1 MQLNHLE
8 VRDFRNVTLA
18 DIDLSPG
25 INLLVGKNGAGKT
38 AILEAVFLLARGRSF
53 RTTHSKQLIRHSAL
67 ELIVRGEVES
77 AQLVHRLARGKSR
90 NGESRARID
99 GEAALKQSRFAELMP
114 LQTLLPG
121 IADLV
126 LDGPSIRR
134 EFVDWGLFHVE
145 HQYLD
150 LTRRYRKSLIQRS
163 AWLRS
168 AQGLSFKQ
176 DPWAA
181 DIARNGAQINI
192 RRRHFVASLNER
204 IYNVIE
210 GLTAEFDV
218 KLAYQGAN
226 VAVDETTL
234 AAQMADA
241 FDRDCRQGIT
251 NAGPHRNDID
261 ILINGAKAKNV
272 VSRGQAKLIA
282 SAITLAYCAELRHRS
297 DILPILLLDDFGA
310 ELDKVY
316 RERFFQELERI
327 GCQVIATT
335 TDEPKHLVGHALA
348 PRARVFHVE
357 QGTISRYS

>member
-8 VRDFRNVTLA
+8 VCDFRNVSLA

-25 INLLVGKNGAGKT
+25 INLLVGENGAGKT

-53 RTTHSKQLIRHSAL
+53 RTTHSKQLIRHNAS
-67 ELIVRGEVES
+67 ELIVRGEVEC
-77 AQLVHRLARGKSR
+77 AQLVHRLARAKSR
-90 NGESRARID
+90 SGETRARID
-99 GEAALKQSRFAELMP
+99 GEAALKQSRFAELIP

-150 LTRRYRKSLIQRS
+150 LTRRYRKALAQRA

-168 AQGLSFKQ
+168 ASGLSFDQ
-176 DPWAA
+176 DPWAR
-181 DIARNGAQINI
+181 DIAKNGVKINM
-192 RRRHFVASLNER
+192 RRRHFVDSLNER
-204 IYNVIE
+204 IHNVIE
-210 GLTAEFDV
+210 ALGAQFEV
-218 KLAYQGAN
+218 RLAYQGAN
-226 VAVDETTL
+226 IAVDETAL
-234 AAQMADA
+234 AAQMADSYE
-241 FDRDCRQGIT
+241 RDCRQGIT
-251 NAGPHRNDID
+251 HSGPHRNDID
-261 ILINGAKAKNV
+261 ILVTGARARNV

-282 SAITLAYCAELRHRS
+282 SAIALAYCVELRHRS

-310 ELDKVY
+310 ELDGVH

-335 TDEPKHLVGHALA
+335 TDEPKHLVGHDLA
-348 PRARVFHVE
+348 PLARVFHVAH
-357 QGTISRYS
+357 GTISRYS